1 MFRVIAMNHDVQ
13 LMLRRRWH
21 DGFDEIWLGYDE
33 ILNGQNTGRIIM
45 GWTIDPVTLKITHQ
59 YADAPPE
66 LNPATARKL
75 RPNDHLVSAQPVVE
89 PVAAPVANPQ
99 PVPQAD
105 ISPHTTIETVV
116 MTTVRTITQVPQ
128 PFVVGEPTSVGTED
142 ESQQPTSSTPQLTG
156 AVERLILTFTWAYGD
171 ERVVLEAL
179 EDAVP
184 QRKAIENKFG
194 HLNPTGWAIIREWVV
209 TEDVPWVG

>member
-1 MFRVIAMNHDVQ
+1 MLNDDIQ

-21 DGFDEIWLGYDE
+21 DGFDDMWLGYDE

-59 YADAPPE
+59 YADTPPE

-75 RPNDHLVSAQPVVE
+75 RLNDHLLSVQPAPVVA
-89 PVAAPVANPQ
+89 PAAPVANPQ
-99 PVPQAD
+99 PAVTHTSTSSPQ
-105 ISPHTTIETVV
+105 TTIETVV

-128 PFVVGEPTSVGTED
+128 PFVVVEPTSVVTED
-142 ESQQPTSSTPQLTG
+142 VSQEPTPNTSQLTG

-194 HLNPTGWAIIREWVV
+194 HLKPTGWAIIREWVV